1 MSCMVCG
8 VSSGQATPSERYWPA
23 ARRWYHVA
31 DREHRLCVCSK
42 RVPSPAG
49 ALIWHGKD
57 LRHYRR
63 LLSPPLQRLLTCPGA
78 AALGR
83 GVASMPL
90 AAARRMGTGQVRPCL
105 RSSLCDGSSAG

>member
-1 MSCMVCG
+1 MG
-8 VSSGQATPSERYWPA
+8 T
-23 ARRWYHVA
+23 
-31 DREHRLCVCSK
+31 
-42 RVPSPAG
+42 G

-63 LLSPPLQRLLTCPGA
+63 LLSPPLQRLLSCPGT

-90 AAARRMGTGQVRPCL
+90 AAARRMGTGQVTWTNHMMTSTASPSVLTRHRMLFELTLIRGP
-105 RSSLCDGSSAG
+105 RH